1 MIEKYFEK
9 KNLISFDK
17 TYSADVFIKHPD
29 KYKQLEIDSQKKEN
43 LISRGGGY
51 SYSAASFKK
60 ESLSIGMKNF
70 NRILYFDK
78 EKQEITIESGITFIE
93 LLNFTLKYGLWITQ
107 IPGYPFITLG
117 GAVAANVHGK
127 SCSSDGTIRNVI
139 KNILIFHK
147 NHGWLNLSKDEN
159 KNIFDLTIGGFGLTG
174 TIVSLTIKL
183 VKLEGL
189 NFITS
194 VKKTKSISD
203 TIDLIKDSKSKNL
216 LAYSWNR
223 VDPNLKNFG
232 EGLVFYNKIE
242 KNKEKIDLELSNFN
256 SFHFFMNKINLCLWN
271 KVTIKTF
278 NYFFLNYYRYLKKDN
293 YIDNFS
299 NAIFPFRGKEMYF
312 SLFGKKGFYE
322 SQILVSHEV
331 AQNFIE
337 ELRKAI
343 SIYKPTITLF
353 SIKEMQGNQEYLRF
367 EGNMTL
373 LTFDVTKNNKNSIFM
388 DEVDKLC
395 IKYNAIPSII
405 KDSRLKREVLDKCYK
420 FADKFREELKNFDS
434 KRFYKSELSDRLNL

>member
-1 MIEKYFEK
+1 M
-9 KNLISFDK
+9 
-17 TYSADVFIKHPD
+17 
-29 KYKQLEIDSQKKEN
+29 
-43 LISRGGGY
+43 
-51 SYSAASFKK
+51 
-60 ESLSIGMKNF
+60 
-70 NRILYFDK
+70 
-78 EKQEITIESGITFIE
+78 
-93 LLNFTLKYGLWITQ
+93 LNFTLKYGLWITQ

-322 SQILVSHEV
+322 TTKLLIESQ
-331 AQNFIE
+331 
-337 ELRKAI
+337 
-343 SIYKPTITLF
+343 SIDINAYNKFGITPL
-353 SIKEMQGNQEYLRF
+353 MVV
-367 EGNMTL
+367 
-373 LTFDVTKNNKNSIFM
+373 VTSNNKNLNFC
-388 DEVDKLC
+388 KLLVENGANVNAKNNNGVRVRKMAKG
-395 IKYNAIPSII
+395 IKVKKYL
-405 KDSRLKREVLDKCYK
+405 KDNGAKKR
-420 FADKFREELKNFDS
+420 
-434 KRFYKSELSDRLNL
+434 